1 MRFRDKKSGA
11 IYVVTTDDVL
21 SMFQNDR
28 YEVVEENKKNTVLT
42 VLAIVGIITLVAGI
56 AVLVYRYLSC
66 KDYDDYDEDFDYEED
81 IFEE

>member
-28 YEVVEENKKNTVLT
+28 YEVVEEKKNDVK
-42 VLAIVGIITLVAGI
+42 VEEPKETLEV
-56 AVLVYRYLSC
+56 
-66 KDYDDYDEDFDYEED
+66 EET
-81 IFEE
+81 EEVKEVKKSKKK

>member
-28 YEVVEENKKNTVLT
+28 YEVVEENKKNDVK
-42 VLAIVGIITLVAGI
+42 IEEPKETLEV
-56 AVLVYRYLSC
+56 
-66 KDYDDYDEDFDYEED
+66 EET
-81 IFEE
+81 EEVKEVKKSKKK

>member
-28 YEVVEENKKNTVLT
+28 YEVVEENKKNDVK
-42 VLAIVGIITLVAGI
+42 IEEPKKTLEV
-56 AVLVYRYLSC
+56 
-66 KDYDDYDEDFDYEED
+66 EET
-81 IFEE
+81 EEVKEVKKSKKK

>member
-28 YEVVEENKKNTVLT
+28 YEVVEENKKNDVK
-42 VLAIVGIITLVAGI
+42 VEEPKKTLEV
-56 AVLVYRYLSC
+56 
-66 KDYDDYDEDFDYEED
+66 EET
-81 IFEE
+81 EEVKEVKKSKKK